1 MNYSVATDY
10 NNLNIGKGFKKGSTT
25 VNVDGSPDTSLNLLW
40 TTNLESGDDYILATD
55 SFTANHT
62 ANTSSAI
69 PVFYTMPRSID
80 GIISASNGLP
90 SSPRNFTTSGSGLN
104 FIASN
109 NYFILDPNNPLSN
122 IVTTGSALI
131 LDAKQIS
138 SYPQTESKVYDLSG
152 NMVNGTLING
162 TAWNSNGWF
171 DFDGIDDYISLG
183 AGVLVFNPSATNFSM
198 GGFLNITA
206 HKNYNTLIN
215 IGGSGAAHNVLQ
227 GNASGYIEY
236 RTRPPAGTSVQ
247 QIQST
252 ITLSTGRWYHTY
264 VVCDTI
270 NAYLYINGE
279 LNNTNALSGMPTT
292 TSGLSKDI
300 GFYRDSAFYFNGDIG
315 PCQIYIGNALS
326 TQDIKQNYFGS
337 PIVTDGLV
345 FAVDANNIVSYP
357 KSGTSAYNLTGSN
370 TLTLSNGLSYQPGN
384 GGYFLSDGTDDGL
397 TTPDAANLD
406 IAGNFTV
413 EGWVWWNQHKN
424 YGSLLVKGP
433 GGSGNLFN
441 YCFFFYAGN
450 IVCGFGDGSTFYSVN
465 ISTPPINT
473 WHHIV
478 GTYDGSNLRF
488 YLNGVL
494 TGTSPVTAT
503 PNQNSDNLNVVQQA
517 YPINGRVASAR
528 VYNRALSAS
537 EILQNYQAEQYRFA
551 GPQGI
556 VTNGLLLYLDAG
568 NLDSYPGTGTTW
580 YDLSGTGNNA
590 TVESSV
596 SFNSPYGGGL
606 TTLNNVSNT
615 NQKIYGTFSLS
626 SANYTWEIW
635 YTNNGSQGGDAS
647 GFGVTDSG
655 GVSSNGFRANSGT
668 SVQQWV
674 GGSLTVSQTISTSSS
689 PKQVVLRR
697 SGTTFNSFSNGVL
710 IDTDTAANTSGT
722 FVNYSM
728 NYNSAT
734 SSNNGWNG
742 TYYIVRMYNRTLS
755 DAEILQNYNA
765 QKGRFGL

>member
-1 MNYSVATDY
+1 MKYSVATDY
-10 NNLNIGKGFKKGSTT
+10 NNLNSGKGFKKGSTT

-345 FAVDANNIVSYP
+345 FAVDASNLVSYESGSTTVYNMTGSD
-357 KSGTSAYNLTGSN
+357 SGTLQ
-370 TLTLSNGLSYQPGN
+370 NGVGFGVNN
-384 GGYFLSDGTDDGL
+384 GGTFVFDGVDDKISLTPSSIYNTGALTIEYWAKLNNDGTRHIIL
-397 TTPDAANLD
+397 ANWSGY
-406 IAGNFTV
+406 AV
-413 EGWVWWNQHKN
+413 EVSPSLYPYITWWNGTSQR
-424 YGSLLVKGP
+424 STSQTLALT
-433 GGSGNLFN
+433 
-441 YCFFFYAGN
+441 AGKWGH
-450 IVCGFGDGSTFYSVN
+450 VVSTWDGSTFNTYVN
-465 ISTPPINT
+465 SQLSGTNTDTISYGVYVREISATT
-473 WHHIV
+473 FGGGAV
-478 GTYDGSNLRF
+478 
-488 YLNGVL
+488 NGDIGVFR
-494 TGTSPVTAT
+494 
-503 PNQNSDNLNVVQQA
+503 Q
-517 YPINGRVASAR
+517 
-528 VYNRALSAS
+528 YNRALTAD
-537 EILQNYQAEQYRFA
+537 EVAQNF
-551 GPQGI
+551 
-556 VTNGLLLYLDAG
+556 
-568 NLDSYPGTGTTW
+568 
-580 YDLSGTGNNA
+580 
-590 TVESSV
+590 
-596 SFNSPYGGGL
+596 
-606 TTLNNVSNT
+606 
-615 NQKIYGTFSLS
+615 
-626 SANYTWEIW
+626 
-635 YTNNGSQGGDAS
+635 
-647 GFGVTDSG
+647 
-655 GVSSNGFRANSGT
+655 
-668 SVQQWV
+668 
-674 GGSLTVSQTISTSSS
+674 
-689 PKQVVLRR
+689 
-697 SGTTFNSFSNGVL
+697 
-710 IDTDTAANTSGT
+710 
-722 FVNYSM
+722 
-728 NYNSAT
+728 
-734 SSNNGWNG
+734 
-742 TYYIVRMYNRTLS
+742 
-755 DAEILQNYNA
+755 NA
-765 QKGRFGL
+765 QKSRFGL

>member
-40 TTNLESGDDYILATD
+40 TTNLESGNDYILVTD

-69 PVFYTMPRSID
+69 PVFYPMSRSID

-90 SSPRNFTTSGSGLN
+90 SSSRNFTTSGSGLN

-109 NYFILDPNNPLSN
+109 NYFILDPNNPLPN
-122 IVTTGSALI
+122 IVTTGSVLI

-138 SYPQTESKVYDLSG
+138 SYPQTGSNVYDLSG

-345 FAVDANNIVSYP
+345 FAVDASNLVSYE
-357 KSGTSAYNLTGSN
+357 SGSTTTYSLTGSY
-370 TLTLSNGLSYQPGN
+370 TGSLQNGVAFLPDN
-384 GGYFLSDGTDDGL
+384 GGVWNFDGVNDIIRSQNVNPPEISIEVWKKWITVSDDWLITNQVIPRTDVSKGYLMRIDS
-397 TTPDAANLD
+397 PSY
-406 IAGNFTV
+406 NFTV
-413 EGWVWWNQHKN
+413 YFGIGPSARTIIYNPIVLGEWTHVLATYDPVTEGAKLYWNGQ
-424 YGSLLVKGP
+424 L
-433 GGSGNLFN
+433 
-441 YCFFFYAGN
+441 
-450 IVCGFGDGSTFYSVN
+450 
-465 ISTPPINT
+465 
-473 WHHIV
+473 V
-478 GTYDGSNLRF
+478 GTD
-488 YLNGVL
+488 
-494 TGTSPVTAT
+494 TGTGAIDYTGVQGLTIGAAHDLSVPTPGPVG
-503 PNQNSDNLNVVQQA
+503 PVRIYD
-517 YPINGRVASAR
+517 
-528 VYNRALSAS
+528 RALTAD
-537 EILQNYQAEQYRFA
+537 E
-551 GPQGI
+551 
-556 VTNGLLLYLDAG
+556 
-568 NLDSYPGTGTTW
+568 
-580 YDLSGTGNNA
+580 
-590 TVESSV
+590 
-596 SFNSPYGGGL
+596 
-606 TTLNNVSNT
+606 
-615 NQKIYGTFSLS
+615 
-626 SANYTWEIW
+626 
-635 YTNNGSQGGDAS
+635 
-647 GFGVTDSG
+647 
-655 GVSSNGFRANSGT
+655 
-668 SVQQWV
+668 
-674 GGSLTVSQTISTSSS
+674 VSQN
-689 PKQVVLRR
+689 
-697 SGTTFNSFSNGVL
+697 F
-710 IDTDTAANTSGT
+710 
-722 FVNYSM
+722 
-728 NYNSAT
+728 
-734 SSNNGWNG
+734 
-742 TYYIVRMYNRTLS
+742 
-755 DAEILQNYNA
+755 NA
-765 QKGRFGL
+765 QRSRFGI